1 MSRRRSASQPPPPQ
15 PKTVVFNILNDD
27 SLPKKGGGGNSR
39 NVDPGYESDDS
50 DSTIDGSGMSRAR
63 HRPRRRFD
71 QHRRSSSHP
80 STPAPTATTRYSSPP
95 KPRPSSSLPAARNPR
110 PSSHDVAARDSDSE
124 STIDLPP
131 RFDQQG
137 RPLPDANEDDDSAN
151 PLERLLNGFGFTLHE
166 EPAHERSRVRP

>member
-15 PKTVVFNILNDD
+15 SRTVVFNLSDD
-27 SLPKKGGGGNSR
+27 SLPKRGGRGNSR

-63 HRPRRRFD
+63 HRPYRRHD

-80 STPAPTATTRYSSPP
+80 STPAPTAATRHSSPP
-95 KPRPSSSLPAARNPR
+95 MPHPSSSLATAARNPR
-110 PSSHDVAARDSDSE
+110 PSSHGVAARDSDSE

-131 RFDQQG
+131 RFDRQG
-137 RPLPDANEDDDSAN
+137 RPLPDSDEGDHAN

-166 EPAHERSRVRP
+166 EPTHERSRVWP